1 MKTMK
6 FFAFVVAACMLLA
19 GCSQSTPQQ
28 EGFSVGI
35 LQYMEHTSLDEI
47 RTAVEEELQQKAT
60 ELGKPI
66 SVEVK
71 NAQGDPTN
79 IGTIANQFVGDN
91 KDLIIAIAT
100 PAAAGA
106 AAVTEEIPIVFSA
119 VTNPV
124 EDLQIDSLEQPGG
137 NITGTSDAIPVEKII
152 NVSQEITPQANC
164 YGILYCTSEPSS
176 TGVVQ
181 QAKKALEQ
189 QGKTFVEAAVTNT
202 SEVQQATEKL
212 VEQCDAIFVPIDN
225 TVATAMSVVADL
237 AKDAKIPVY
246 AAADSMVRDGALA
259 SAGVNYTNL
268 GKKTAQMAVEI
279 LQGANPASMEVQ
291 VMEDVNVV
299 VNEDTAKAIG
309 VDVSQYLQ

>member
-19 GCSQSTPQQ
+19 GCSQSAPQE
-28 EGFSVGI
+28 EGFSIGI

-137 NITGTSDAIPVEKII
+137 NITGTSDAIPVEK
-152 NVSQEITPQANC
+152 SSMCHRKLLHKQTAMEF
-164 YGILYCTSEPSS
+164 CTVP
-176 TGVVQ
+176 VNP
-181 QAKKALEQ
+181 AALEWFNKQ
-189 QGKTFVEAAVTNT
+189 KRHWN
-202 SEVQQATEKL
+202 SK
-212 VEQCDAIFVPIDN
+212 
-225 TVATAMSVVADL
+225 
-237 AKDAKIPVY
+237 AKP
-246 AAADSMVRDGALA
+246 L
-259 SAGVNYTNL
+259 
-268 GKKTAQMAVEI
+268 
-279 LQGANPASMEVQ
+279 
-291 VMEDVNVV
+291 
-299 VNEDTAKAIG
+299 
-309 VDVSQYLQ
+309 